1 MLVTDTYIICDV
13 DDRDWR
19 IVTDVVQADSVYG
32 ERKFRW
38 SQGKRYIDPV
48 KRTGVVREDFVHN
61 CRDSSTGRRRG
72 A

>member
-1 MLVTDTYIICDV
+1 MLVTDTYIIWDV

-38 SQGKRYIDPV
+38 SQGKRYMDPV

-61 CRDSSTGRRRG
+61 RRDPPTGRRRG